1 MLMMVG
7 QRNDWY
13 NQVIANQNKKNL
25 LEKAIDSNKLKNIYQ
40 LERVLILVLRVIL
53 QTHLFEVSINKGCF
67 SIHGGC

>member
-53 QTHLFEVSINKGCF
+53 QTDVFEVSINEGCF

>member
-25 LEKAIDSNKLKNIYQ
+25 LEKAIDRNKLKNIYQ

-53 QTHLFEVSINKGCF
+53 QTHLFEASINKGCF
-67 SIHGGC
+67 SIHGGG

>member
-1 MLMMVG
+1 MMVG

-40 LERVLILVLRVIL
+40 LERVLILVLRVII
-53 QTHLFEVSINKGCF
+53 QTHLFEVSIT
-67 SIHGGC
+67 